1 MFVAGACDREGVSY
15 QRVHVDD
22 GSETVGV
29 VDYLVHQTAP
39 LHVHLGGRLSCLNEG
54 INYTIVHAVN
64 ICLIFCIH
72 VFHFGR

>member
-1 MFVAGACDREGVSY
+1 MQNKYYSTYCAGACDREGVSY

-39 LHVHLGGRLSCLNEG
+39 LHVHLGGCLFCHIEG
-54 INYTIVHAVN
+54 MLYT
-64 ICLIFCIH
+64 CT
-72 VFHFGR
+72 

>member
-29 VDYLVHQTAP
+29 MDYLVHQTVP
-39 LHVHLGGRLSCLNEG
+39 LHVHLGGCLSCLNEG
-54 INYTIVHAVN
+54 IN
-64 ICLIFCIH
+64 
-72 VFHFGR
+72 